1 MVSAAAGGDTVD
13 NDCVIRILLADR
25 QEIFRDSLK
34 RLLESEPGFQVMGGT
49 GNAPQALQLV
59 QELNPDVLLLDLALH
74 NGDSLEILR
83 TLAVNRHRVRTI
95 GLTDSAEKSVQTAAL
110 RHGARG
116 TLRKDS
122 ATRVL
127 FDTIRT
133 VYHDG
138 QWICT
143 DASRPSAEAT
153 IEVDRPVDVEGPS
166 KRFNLTRRE
175 MEILT
180 AVAAGESNKSIAR
193 KLSLSE
199 DTVKHHVSNVF
210 DKLGVF
216 SRLEL
221 AVFAFNHDLVRD
233 VADLL
238 L

>member
-1 MVSAAAGGDTVD
+1 
-13 NDCVIRILLADR
+13 
-25 QEIFRDSLK
+25 
-34 RLLESEPGFQVMGGT
+34 
-49 GNAPQALQLV
+49 
-59 QELNPDVLLLDLALH
+59 
-74 NGDSLEILR
+74 
-83 TLAVNRHRVRTI
+83 
-95 GLTDSAEKSVQTAAL
+95 VQTAAI

-122 ATRVL
+122 ATHVL

-133 VYHDG
+133 VFRDDH
-138 QWICT
+138 WIGV
-143 DASRPSAEAT
+143 DISRPAGGT
-153 IEVDRPVDVEGPS
+153 IERAPAVDPEPPA

-175 MEILT
+175 MEIVT